1 MPFRTRV
8 HTPRSGRREGA
19 RAPPAFVPG
28 GALPRPLAS
37 HSALRRRGMFL
48 ALEPRSRD
56 RMRGPT
62 ARAQNGS
69 PALPPPA
76 RPPWQVCWT
85 LWPQGVPPH
94 PLPRSKGKD
103 TYTAPAS
110 SNREHL
116 ALHGL
121 PGQSLSASRR
131 PRIEGTC
138 DRASVSST
146 YGHIRPQAALRALS
160 PQNPRFSNHM
170 EI

>member
-19 RAPPAFVPG
+19 RALPAFVPG
-28 GALPRPLAS
+28 GALSRPLAC

-56 RMRGPT
+56 RVRGPT

-94 PLPRSKGKD
+94 PPPGVKGRTHTLHLPAVTGS
-103 TYTAPAS
+103 TWPSTACQA
-110 SNREHL
+110 
-116 ALHGL
+116 
-121 PGQSLSASRR
+121 
-131 PRIEGTC
+131 
-138 DRASVSST
+138 RASE
-146 YGHIRPQAALRALS
+146 RAGGLES
-160 PQNPRFSNHM
+160 RARVTGRV
-170 EI
+170 